1 MKPMIVKTKNF
12 LYAAVLTVLALVMT
26 GCATT
31 RNIPFT
37 VQSDP
42 LGAFVMYQVKSP
54 YKANTTDWI
63 YLGNTP
69 LDIRREISNV
79 NLKRA
84 DAFVLRIMKEGYI
97 DQQKEWNGSSLIDE
111 TKEKGRI
118 FWNPRLIRSGG

>member
-1 MKPMIVKTKNF
+1 MKHLKKSASKKALMT
-12 LYAAVLTVLALVMT
+12 TLALAALLVS

-31 RNIPFT
+31 RSIPFT

-54 YKANTTDWI
+54 HKANTTDWI

-84 DAFVLRIMKEGYI
+84 DAFVLRIMKEGYF
-97 DQQKEWNGSSLIDE
+97 DQQKEWKGTSLVDE
-111 TKEKGRI
+111 SKDKGRI
-118 FWNPRLIRSGG
+118 FWSPRLIKTDS

>member
-1 MKPMIVKTKNF
+1 MKFFTTIASKFVIATT
-12 LYAAVLTVLALVMT
+12 LTAAVLFLS

-31 RNIPFT
+31 RSIPFT

-54 YKANTTDWI
+54 HKANTTDWI

-84 DAFVLRIMKEGYI
+84 DAFVLRIMKEGYF
-97 DQQKEWNGSSLIDE
+97 DQQKEWKGTSLVDE
-111 TKEKGRI
+111 SKDKGRI
-118 FWNPRLIRSGG
+118 FWNPRLIRTEG

>member
-1 MKPMIVKTKNF
+1 MKSMTVKSKSIF
-12 LYAAVLTVLALVMT
+12 VLVAMTVLALLMT

-31 RNIPFT
+31 RSIPFT

-54 YKANTTDWI
+54 HEANTTDWI

-69 LDIRREISNV
+69 LDVRREISNV

-84 DAFVLRIMKEGYI
+84 DAFVLRIMKEGYF
-97 DQQKEWNGSSLIDE
+97 DQQKEWKGTTLIDE
-111 TKEKGRI
+111 SKQKGRI
-118 FWNPRLIRSGG
+118 FWNPRLIRTEG